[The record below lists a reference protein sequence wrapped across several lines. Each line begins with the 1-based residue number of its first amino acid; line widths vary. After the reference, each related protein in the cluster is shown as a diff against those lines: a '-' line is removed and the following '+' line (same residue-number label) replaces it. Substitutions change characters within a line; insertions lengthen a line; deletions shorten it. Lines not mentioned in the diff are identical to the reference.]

1 MTRAYLSMGA
11 NIGDR
16 LGNLQRGVQLLH
28 AMPAITV
35 TAVSQVYETQ
45 PVGGVVQDDFYN
57 IAVRLETTVS
67 APELLTSLHVI
78 EQQLKRVREI
88 HWGPR
93 TIDLDILV
101 FGDEVWSDDVL
112 TIPHR
117 EMANRR
123 FVLQPLL
130 DVIAAD
136 RRHEIERLLAS
147 TTDTNWVRVVTG
159 ARVEYE
165 NI

>member
-1 MTRAYLSMGA
+1 MAGIACNNCTPRC
-11 NIGDR
+11 R
-16 LGNLQRGVQLLH
+16 LPNRSPIL
-28 AMPAITV
+28 A
-35 TAVSQVYETQ
+35 
-45 PVGGVVQDDFYN
+45 
-57 IAVRLETTVS
+57 
-67 APELLTSLHVI
+67 SLYVI

>member
-11 NIGDR
+11 DIGDR
-16 LGNLQRGVQLLH
+16 LGNLQRAVQLLH

-57 IAVRLETTVS
+57 IAVRVETTLS
-67 APELLTSLHVI
+67 APELLASLHVI

>member
-16 LGNLQRGVQLLH
+16 LGNLQRGVQLLN

-57 IAVRLETTVS
+57 IAVRLETTLS
-67 APELLTSLHVI
+67 APELLTSLHEI

>member
-28 AMPAITV
+28 SMPAITV

-57 IAVRLETTVS
+57 IAVRLETTLS
-67 APELLTSLHVI
+67 APELLASLHVI

>member
-57 IAVRLETTVS
+57 IAVRLETTLS
-67 APELLTSLHVI
+67 APELLASLHVI

>member
-45 PVGGVVQDDFYN
+45 PVGGVVQDYFYN
-57 IAVRLETTVS
+57 IAVRLETTLS
-67 APELLTSLHVI
+67 APELLASLHVI

>member
-57 IAVRLETTVS
+57 IAVRVETTLS
-67 APELLTSLHVI
+67 APELLTSLHEI

>member
-45 PVGGVVQDDFYN
+45 PVGGVAQDDFYN
-57 IAVRLETTVS
+57 IAVRLETTLS

-88 HWGPR
+88 H
-93 TIDLDILV
+93 
-101 FGDEVWSDDVL
+101 
-112 TIPHR
+112 
-117 EMANRR
+117 
-123 FVLQPLL
+123 
-130 DVIAAD
+130 
-136 RRHEIERLLAS
+136 
-147 TTDTNWVRVVTG
+147 
-159 ARVEYE
+159 
-165 NI
+165 

>member
-16 LGNLQRGVQLLH
+16 VGNLQRGVQLLH

-57 IAVRLETTVS
+57 IAVRLETTLS
-67 APELLTSLHVI
+67 APELLASLHVI

>member
-16 LGNLQRGVQLLH
+16 LGNLQRAVQLLH

-57 IAVRLETTVS
+57 IAVRLETTLS
-67 APELLTSLHVI
+67 APELLASLHVI

-130 DVIAAD
+130 DVIAPD

>member
-57 IAVRLETTVS
+57 IAVRLETTLS
-67 APELLTSLHVI
+67 APELLTSLHEI

-130 DVIAAD
+130 DVIVAD

>member
-1 MTRAYLSMGA
+1 MTHAYLSMGA
-11 NIGDR
+11 NIGNR
-16 LGNLQRGVQLLH
+16 LDNLQQAVQLLQ
-28 AMPAITV
+28 ATNTITV
-35 TAVSQVYETQ
+35 TAVSHVYETQ
-45 PVGGVVQDDFYN
+45 PVGGVTQDDFYN
-57 IAVRLETTVS
+57 IAVRLDTTLS
-67 APELLTSLHVI
+67 ALELLTRLHEI
-78 EQQLKRVREI
+78 EQRLKRVRQI

-130 DVIAAD
+130 DVVADD

-147 TTDTNWVRVVTG
+147 TTDTNWVHVVTG
-159 ARVEYE
+159 ARVKYE

>member
-1 MTRAYLSMGA
+1 MTRAYLSIGA

-16 LGNLQRGVQLLH
+16 LDNLQHGVALLQTS
-28 AMPAITV
+28 ANITV

-57 IAVRLETTVS
+57 IAVRLETTLT
-67 APELLTSLHVI
+67 APELLARLHDI
-78 EQQLKRVREI
+78 EQQLKRVRQI

-101 FGDEVWSDDVL
+101 FGDEVWSDEIL

>member
-57 IAVRLETTVS
+57 IAVRLEATLS
-67 APELLTSLHVI
+67 APELLASLHVI

>member
-16 LGNLQRGVQLLH
+16 LGNLQRGVQLLY

-57 IAVRLETTVS
+57 IAVRLETTLS
-67 APELLTSLHVI
+67 APELLASLHVI

-93 TIDLDILV
+93 TVDLDILV

-130 DVIAAD
+130 EVIAAD

>member
-57 IAVRLETTVS
+57 IAVRLETTLS
-67 APELLTSLHVI
+67 APELLTSLHEI

-136 RRHEIERLLAS
+136 RRHKIERLLAS

>member
-57 IAVRLETTVS
+57 IAVRLETTLS
-67 APELLTSLHVI
+67 APELLASLHVI

-130 DVIAAD
+130 DVIAAA

>member
-16 LGNLQRGVQLLH
+16 LGNLQRGVQLLN
-28 AMPAITV
+28 AMPTITV

-57 IAVRLETTVS
+57 IAVRLETTLS
-67 APELLTSLHVI
+67 APELLTSLHEI

>member
-45 PVGGVVQDDFYN
+45 PVGGVAQDDFYN
-57 IAVRLETTVS
+57 IAVQLETTLS

>member
-57 IAVRLETTVS
+57 IAVRLETTLS

>member
-1 MTRAYLSMGA
+1 MTTAYLSLGSNM
-11 NIGDR
+11 GDR
-16 LGNLQRGVQLLH
+16 RLNLQ
-28 AMPAITV
+28 
-35 TAVSQVYETQ
+35 TAVDQLAKNPNIVVEAVSPIYETQ

-57 IAVRLETTVS
+57 VATRVQTTLT
-67 APELLTSLHVI
+67 APELLAVLHEI
-78 EQQLKRVREI
+78 EADLHRVRTV

-101 FGDEVWSDDVL
+101 FGTEEWSNDIL

-123 FVLQPLL
+123 FVLTPLL
-130 DVIAAD
+130 AVVENA
-136 RRHEIERLLAS
+136 RRGEVERLLAS

-159 ARVEYE
+159 AKVE
-165 NI
+165 I

>member
-57 IAVRLETTVS
+57 IAVRLETTLS
-67 APELLTSLHVI
+67 APELLTSLHEI

>member
-16 LGNLQRGVQLLH
+16 LGNLQRAVQLLH

-57 IAVRLETTVS
+57 ITVRLETTLS
-67 APELLTSLHVI
+67 APELLASLHAI

>member
-35 TAVSQVYETQ
+35 TSVSQVYETQ

-57 IAVRLETTVS
+57 IAVRLETTLS
-67 APELLTSLHVI
+67 APELLTSLHEI

>member
-57 IAVRLETTVS
+57 IAVRLETTLS
-67 APELLTSLHVI
+67 APELLASLHVI

-93 TIDLDILV
+93 TVDLDILV

>member
-57 IAVRLETTVS
+57 IAVRLETTLS
-67 APELLTSLHVI
+67 APELLASLHVI

-159 ARVEYE
+159 VRVEYE

>member
-1 MTRAYLSMGA
+1 MTRAYLSMGV

-57 IAVRLETTVS
+57 IAVRLETTLS
-67 APELLTSLHVI
+67 APELLASLHVI

>member
-1 MTRAYLSMGA
+1 MTRAYLSMGV

-57 IAVRLETTVS
+57 IAVRLETTFS
-67 APELLTSLHVI
+67 APELLASLHVI

>member
-16 LGNLQRGVQLLH
+16 LGNLQRAVQLLH

-57 IAVRLETTVS
+57 IAVRLETTLS
-67 APELLTSLHVI
+67 APELLASLHVI

>member
-57 IAVRLETTVS
+57 IAVRLETTLS
-67 APELLTSLHVI
+67 APELLASLYVI

>member
-16 LGNLQRGVQLLH
+16 LGNLQRAVQLLH

-57 IAVRLETTVS
+57 ITVRLETTLS
-67 APELLTSLHVI
+67 APELLASLHVI

>member
-1 MTRAYLSMGA
+1 MTRAYLSMGS

-16 LGNLQRGVQLLH
+16 LGNLQRAVQLLH

-45 PVGGVVQDDFYN
+45 PVGGLVQDDFYN
-57 IAVRLETTVS
+57 IAVRLETTLS
-67 APELLTSLHVI
+67 APELLASLHVI

>member
-57 IAVRLETTVS
+57 IVVRLETTLS
-67 APELLTSLHVI
+67 APELLASLHVI

>member
-1 MTRAYLSMGA
+1 
-11 NIGDR
+11 
-16 LGNLQRGVQLLH
+16 VQLLH

-57 IAVRLETTVS
+57 IAVRLETTLS
-67 APELLTSLHVI
+67 APELLASLHVI

>member
-1 MTRAYLSMGA
+1 
-11 NIGDR
+11 
-16 LGNLQRGVQLLH
+16 
-28 AMPAITV
+28 
-35 TAVSQVYETQ
+35 
-45 PVGGVVQDDFYN
+45 
-57 IAVRLETTVS
+57 
-67 APELLTSLHVI
+67 
-78 EQQLKRVREI
+78 
-88 HWGPR
+88 
-93 TIDLDILV
+93 
-101 FGDEVWSDDVL
+101 
-112 TIPHR
+112 
-117 EMANRR
+117 MANRR

>member
-28 AMPAITV
+28 AMPAIIV

-57 IAVRLETTVS
+57 IAVRLETTLS
-67 APELLTSLHVI
+67 APELLASLHVI

>member
-16 LGNLQRGVQLLH
+16 LGNLQRGVQFLH

-57 IAVRLETTVS
+57 IAVRLETTLS
-67 APELLTSLHVI
+67 APELLASLHVI